1 MPCAADSQIQKT
13 NLWLSNGRGKDKL
26 GYRINR
32 YKLLYVKQI
41 SNKDILNTAGTYTH
55 YHVIIYR
62 KYNLQKH

>member
-1 MPCAADSQIQKT
+1 MSSAADSQIQKT
-13 NLWLSNGRGKDKL
+13 NLWLSKGRRKDKL

-41 SNKDILNTAGTYTH
+41 SNKDILNSAGTYTH
-55 YHVIIYR
+55 YHVIIYM